1 MPTSSRFTID
11 LVRCEQGRRFE
22 SRPLERPGLADA
34 SNLASSS
41 PQPNPP
47 HSIRRGGARRPG
59 ASDTIGV
66 VGDCPAPACVS
77 RGAGRHG
84 EQQMTAASTGSVT
97 IFTAVEGRKPA
108 RGPRL
113 VSPERSAASRARA
126 NRAQRSAVGRTPE
139 GVRQPPAKHR
149 LTRRV
154 SHARPCVSFESGCQP
169 QSTIPADRGPRSLTS
184 ARPIR
189 RQGVRL
195 QRDAPSLHRHCWRRA
210 RPFESELLRHRND
223 ACGADGRVP
232 RRGPVPQDLLPLG
245 RPVLSRDTIRRE
257 STRTCRGRAH
267 PASAR
272 SRARAR
278 PIKRV
283 GRRVRRSR
291 GRGGFC
297 GEVGL
302 TVMCHHERATAV
314 MCCPMSRVCV
324 L

>member
-1 MPTSSRFTID
+1 
-11 LVRCEQGRRFE
+11 
-22 SRPLERPGLADA
+22 
-34 SNLASSS
+34 
-41 PQPNPP
+41 
-47 HSIRRGGARRPG
+47 
-59 ASDTIGV
+59 
-66 VGDCPAPACVS
+66 
-77 RGAGRHG
+77 
-84 EQQMTAASTGSVT
+84 MTAASIGSVT

-245 RPVLSRDTIRRE
+245 WA
-257 STRTCRGRAH
+257 RTCRGRAH
-267 PASAR
+267 PASAQ

-278 PIKRV
+278 PNKRV

-302 TVMCHHERATAV
+302 TVMCHHERATAI

>member
-1 MPTSSRFTID
+1 MNKDAVQAAGAAWTG
-11 LVRCEQGRRFE
+11 GRV
-22 SRPLERPGLADA
+22 
-34 SNLASSS
+34 
-41 PQPNPP
+41 QPHPRLSKTLPHPP

-59 ASDTIGV
+59 ASDATE

-84 EQQMTAASTGSVT
+84 EQQMTAASIGSVT

-113 VSPERSAASRARA
+113 VSPERSASRARA

-195 QRDAPSLHRHCWRRA
+195 QRDAPSLYRHCWRRA

-245 RPVLSRDTIRRE
+245 RQ
-257 STRTCRGRAH
+257 TRTCRGRAH
-267 PASAR
+267 PASAT
-272 SRARAR
+272 RARAR

-302 TVMCHHERATAV
+302 TVITSETAV

-324 L
+324 CENTTACRLA